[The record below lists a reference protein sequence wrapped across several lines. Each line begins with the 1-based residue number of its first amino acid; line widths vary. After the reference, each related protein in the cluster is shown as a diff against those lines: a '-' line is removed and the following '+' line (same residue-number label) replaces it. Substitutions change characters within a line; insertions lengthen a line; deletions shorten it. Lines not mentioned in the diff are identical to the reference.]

1 MLYSSRILA
10 DTGYRAVALLG
21 RSLASRPDLSLDSDA
36 ALADKPANLPVNAID
51 PDIRKFAARGGGE
64 GTDHLDLFPALQ
76 KWLEQK
82 QAPRDLVASRIENGT
97 EVRTRPLCAYPEI
110 ATYKGSGSTDDAVN
124 FVC

>member
-76 KWLEQK
+76 K
-82 QAPRDLVASRIENGT
+82 
-97 EVRTRPLCAYPEI
+97 
-110 ATYKGSGSTDDAVN
+110 
-124 FVC
+124 